1 MFESLYAIV
10 YTSSI
15 TSEEYGTD
23 FKMQPHSHSTLEIA
37 YVQSGI
43 LEIKYENEKV
53 GWRSCFF
60 TAGQFALIKTGV
72 KHYNVIHSER
82 TRLMVAEFIPKTG
95 EGDMLTLVRHFDSLR
110 ENKALK
116 RIIDSKESVM
126 VFTDTDRT
134 LDGLKDLF
142 FTLKSRRESIADEL
156 FELSYNTAL
165 RQLCLSVLRCKA
177 FSPGAQGNVYVNK
190 CLMFIKEYYVQD
202 ISLKTVAEYIGVSV
216 SYIQRMFRQVYG
228 KTIMSVVREERLNRA
243 EYLLLHTDK
252 TIKDIAMITGFKS
265 ANLMHKHFSSALHM
279 SPAEFRK
286 KNRNEEYFFIDTS
299 FEKKFSE

>member
-1 MFESLYAIV
+1 MFESLYSIV
-10 YTSSI
+10 YTPSI

-43 LEIKYENEKV
+43 LEIKYESDA
-53 GWRSCFF
+53 GRQSCFF
-60 TAGQFALIKTGV
+60 TAGQFALIKPGV
-72 KHYNVIHSER
+72 KHYNVIHAEH

-95 EGDMLTLVRHFDSLR
+95 EGDLFMLVRHFESLR
-110 ENKALK
+110 ENKALS
-116 RIIDSKESVM
+116 RIIDSRESVM
-126 VFTDTDRT
+126 IFTDTDRT

-142 FTLKSRRESIADEL
+142 FTLKSRRESVDDEL

-177 FSPGAQGNVYVNK
+177 SSPGGQGNVYVNK
-190 CLMFIKEYYVQD
+190 CFMFIKEYYVQE
-202 ISLKTVAEYIGVSV
+202 IRLKTIAEYIGVSV

-228 KTIMSVVREERLNRA
+228 KTIMNAVRDERLNRA

-252 TIKDIAMITGFKS
+252 TVKEIASITGFKS
-265 ANLMHKHFSSALHM
+265 ANLMYKHFFSVLHM

-286 KNRNEEYFFIDTS
+286 KNRNEEYFFIDTR